1 MDEFEALRHHL
12 RRHACDTSEVST
24 GSSEIFYVQERVAR
38 VNDERCC
45 LLTVW
50 AAISRCPRA
59 HGEYNIDWNLHEVGG
74 QPRHPVVLAI
84 CKSLLDDEVLPLRV
98 AQFSKVSPE
107 NFEMRALG
115 TGRTDLQPTSLY
127 SSRQPFAR

>member
-1 MDEFEALRHHL
+1 M
-12 RRHACDTSEVST
+12 RR
-24 GSSEIFYVQERVAR
+24 
-38 VNDERCC
+38 
-45 LLTVW
+45 
-50 AAISRCPRA
+50 PRA
-59 HGEYNIDWNLHEVGG
+59 HSEYNIDWNLHEVGG

-115 TGRTDLQPTSLY
+115 TGRTDLQPAYAFHPGSLLRVERGRY
-127 SSRQPFAR
+127 SKQT